1 MDILYRG
8 VATLGSNRHV
18 PKKVYHHFYGAQ
30 RRIPPPLPVF
40 LGPSTTS
47 LSWTQQGTLTADSPP
62 RLFCD
67 FRSSYALY
75 LNQTLIPLQTRFK
88 KNNLLFK
95 CKINLDILHKY
106 IMNDFRLFDN
116 IIEIPTV
123 AIVSVIV
130 N

>member
-1 MDILYRG
+1 MALSSVFRHPSPSSAVPLQYLYLGLNGG
-8 VATLGSNRHV
+8 VN
-18 PKKVYHHFYGAQ
+18 P
-30 RRIPPPLPVF
+30 
-40 LGPSTTS
+40 
-47 LSWTQQGTLTADSPP
+47 DSPP

-67 FRSSYALY
+67 YRSSYALY
-75 LNQTLIPLQTRFK
+75 LNQTLMPLQTRFK

-116 IIEIPTV
+116 IIDIPTV
-123 AIVSVIV
+123 AIISVIV